1 MSSARCLLAMI
12 AILGAAAGAR
22 AADFYQ
28 GKQIRL
34 VVSTPPS
41 GAYDIYART
50 MAPVF
55 ATHIPGKPA
64 VYVENMGG
72 SAGMQAS
79 NYLANGAPRDGLVI
93 GAVQNNIPTA
103 PLLSPDIAK
112 FDASAFLWI
121 GSISSDPFIGY
132 VWKDSKLQTYE
143 QAKTQESIMGA
154 PAVRSFSGQMALI
167 SNQIFGTKFKLVIG
181 YPGSNEVKLAMERG
195 EIDGTFGNSW
205 NSVKTQAAD
214 WIRNGKLRVITQ
226 FGLKA
231 HPDLASVPLF
241 IDQAKTPE
249 DRALLELLAI
259 QQVFAKPYL
268 APPGVPADRVA
279 ILRAA
284 FADTMKDPAF
294 LDAMKKI
301 NLDVLDALDGE
312 AVAALVTKANATPAA
327 IVKRATDI
335 FDAPQKP

>member
-1 MSSARCLLAMI
+1 VRVRFAIAFAVLCCGASAAN
-12 AILGAAAGAR
+12 
-22 AADFYQ
+22 AADVYQ
-28 GKQIRL
+28 GRQIRL
-34 VVSTPPS
+34 IVSTPPS
-41 GAYDIYART
+41 GAYDIYARMLAPI
-50 MAPVF
+50 MA
-55 ATHIPGKPA
+55 AHIPGKPA
-64 VYVENMGG
+64 IYVENMGG

-79 NYLANGAPRDGLVI
+79 NYLANSAPKDGTVI

-103 PLLSPDIAK
+103 PILSPEIAK
-112 FDASAFLWI
+112 FDASAFQWI
-121 GSISSDPFIGY
+121 GSVTSDPFIGY

-143 QAKTQESIMGA
+143 EAKAKEFIMGA

-167 SNQIFGTKFKLVIG
+167 SNRLFGTKFKLVIG
-181 YPGSNEVKLAMERG
+181 YPGSNDVKLAMERG

-214 WIRNGKLRVITQ
+214 WVRDHKIRIITQ
-226 FGLKA
+226 FGLTP
-231 HPDLASVPLF
+231 HPDLAGVPMF
-241 IDQAKTPE
+241 IDQAKTPD

-279 ILRAA
+279 ILRTA
-284 FADTMKDPAF
+284 FIDAVKDPAF
-294 LDAMKKI
+294 LGAMKKA
-301 NLDVLDALDGE
+301 NLDVLDPLSGE
-312 AVAALVTKANATPAA
+312 EVAALVAKAARTPPA